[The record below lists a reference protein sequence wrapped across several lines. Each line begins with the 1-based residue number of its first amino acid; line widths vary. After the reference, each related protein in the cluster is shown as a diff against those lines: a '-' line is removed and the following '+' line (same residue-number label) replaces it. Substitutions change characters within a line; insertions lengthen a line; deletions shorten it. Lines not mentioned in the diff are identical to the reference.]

1 LSQEKDHMDYAQELD
16 VAVRPDLAIPVLGTD
31 VGSLLGHGIP
41 LFAIGGGYLRAAL
54 SQVLINFHARRGYF
68 IVETPIV
75 SSGALF
81 ELSGHMGYYRQNM
94 FVFRLEDRDY
104 AVKPMNCPFH
114 ILIFLSELTRRRNK
128 VSLPFKVFEVGR
140 VHRLE
145 PSGSVYG
152 LLRSRSFTQ
161 DDAHIITFGKDAVN
175 VVTSVFEE
183 MVTIYSK
190 LFNIDMNPNTVTL
203 RLSLSDKSKIGTEF
217 MGTREEWENA
227 EEFLRGALD
236 NIAKKYGLKYVAA
249 EGEAAFYGPKIDV
262 LVRLGSGQ
270 ESKEWQLGTIQFD
283 FNLPRRF
290 KIYEAVK
297 ELHGSEDVY
306 IIHRALIGSIE
317 RFLGAYLENYK
328 GRLPF
333 VLAPLQFAVVAI
345 KAGDNFDQKVI
356 DFASS
361 LHRSLIAKGFRSG
374 YVETTRISLSGDV
387 RLIESGAKPAVI
399 LYIGRKELEKGALTA
414 SIYEGGSRR
423 QVSVSA
429 NDPLQA
435 ADPIEEL
442 VRGLEEPVKEIAGFA
457 PRIPGDLSYQL

>member
-1 LSQEKDHMDYAQELD
+1 MSQEKDHMDYAQDLD
-16 VAVRPDLAIPVLGTD
+16 IAARPDLTISVLGTD

-41 LFAIGGGYLRAAL
+41 LFTIGGGYFRSAL
-54 SQVLINFHARRGYF
+54 SQILVNFHARRGYY
-68 IVETPIV
+68 IAETPIV

-81 ELSGHMGYYRQNM
+81 ELSGHMGYYKQNM
-94 FVFRLEDRDY
+94 FVFQVEGKEY

-114 ILIFLSELTRRRNK
+114 ILIFLSEITRHRSK

-152 LLRSRSFTQ
+152 LLRPRSFTQ
-161 DDAHIITFGKDAVN
+161 DDAHIITLGKDAVN
-175 VVTSVFEE
+175 VVTSVFDE

-190 LFNIDMNPNTVTL
+190 LFNVEMSPSTVTL
-203 RLSLSDKSKIGTEF
+203 RLSLSDKSKIGTDF
-217 MGTREEWENA
+217 MGTREEWEKA
-227 EEFLRGALD
+227 EDFLRGALET
-236 NIAKKYGLKYVAA
+236 IADKYGLKYTAA

-262 LVRLGSGQ
+262 LVKLGSGQ

-290 KIYEAVK
+290 KIFEVVR
-297 ELHGSEDVY
+297 ELYGSEDVY

-317 RFLGAYLENYK
+317 RFLGAYLDNYK

-333 VLAPLQFAVVAI
+333 VLAPLQFAVLAI
-345 KAGDNFDQKVI
+345 KAGDEYDKRVE
-356 DFASS
+356 DFALS
-361 LHRSLIAKGFRSG
+361 LHRALIAKGFRSG
-374 YVETTRISLSGDV
+374 YMETTRTSLSGDV
-387 RLIESGAKPAVI
+387 RLLESGPKPAAIIYV
-399 LYIGRKELEKGALTA
+399 GRREIEKGSVTV

-423 QVSVSA
+423 QTAVNA
-429 NDPLQA
+429 NEPLGA
-435 ADPIEEL
+435 ADAIESL
-442 VRGLEEPVKEIAGFA
+442 VSRLEEPVKEIAGMV